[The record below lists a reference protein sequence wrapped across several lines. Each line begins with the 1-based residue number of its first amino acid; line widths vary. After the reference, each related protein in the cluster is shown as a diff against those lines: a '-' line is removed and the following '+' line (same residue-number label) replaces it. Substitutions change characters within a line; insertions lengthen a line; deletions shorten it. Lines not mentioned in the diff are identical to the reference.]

1 LLAHG
6 DPITSGTQ
14 NRFARTNPPLAG
26 VHRVTQADAEVQI
39 VVVAPQSSAG
49 AVSDSVRAL
58 EQLGPRAVI
67 AVSHD
72 AATCLAHCR
81 KSEIDLVVVH
91 EGLGDER
98 AEILDALRDVGPP
111 VIAVNEQGSESVAL
125 EAFVRGAAD
134 CITISPEFSDV
145 LPVVALEQI
154 HRWRRMTERGVAE
167 RRIRD
172 LESYNEN
179 IIQNLNSA
187 LLVVDNSG
195 AITTCNP
202 LAEQVLGE
210 SEAALLGRSLWDW
223 FVAIDRND
231 IHVARTLSDGERFKG
246 SESVITRS
254 DGTEVPIGISCAP
267 IIDTSG
273 NQLGAVAVFSDL
285 TEIKQLQRQF
295 LQTEKMAS
303 IGQLA
308 AGVAHEINNPMGFIH
323 ANLFQMAEYLTDLR
337 KVWEEVDALVQTV
350 ERGNLDEIRKSA
362 DRLTAHGVEV
372 DVDFVLNDFAKAI
385 RESQEGSERI
395 RHIVHDL
402 RDFSHHDIENRVL
415 SDVNQCL
422 DSTANIV
429 WPMMKHLVVLDRQYQ
444 DLPEISCFPMQL
456 KQVFMNLLVNAYQ
469 AIEERLGEG
478 PETGNV
484 WLKTEYR
491 DGCVVVS
498 VTDTG
503 SGIAPENLDRIFDP
517 FFTTKQVGAG
527 TGLGL
532 STCFNI
538 VERHAGTIRVESTPG
553 EQTTFI
559 VTLPDRTSPASAQRG
574 SGA

>member
-1 LLAHG
+1 MM
-6 DPITSGTQ
+6 
-14 NRFARTNPPLAG
+14 
-26 VHRVTQADAEVQI
+26 QADAEVQI
-39 VVVAPQSSAG
+39 VVVASRQSAG
-49 AVSDSVRAL
+49 AAFDTVAVL
-58 EQLGPRAVI
+58 ERLGPQAII
-67 AVSHD
+67 AVTHD
-72 AATCLAHCR
+72 AAACLARCR
-81 KSEIDLVVVH
+81 DGDVDLVVVH
-91 EGLGDER
+91 ESLGDDR
-98 AEILDALRDVGPP
+98 AKIFDALRDVGPP
-111 VIAVNEQGSESVAL
+111 VIAVNGQASESVAL
-125 EAFVRGAAD
+125 DAFVRGAAD
-134 CITISPEFSDV
+134 CVTVGPEFADV
-145 LPVVALEQI
+145 LPIVALEQI
-154 HRWRRMTERGVAE
+154 QRWRRTTERGVAE

-172 LESYNEN
+172 LERYSEN

-187 LLVVDNSG
+187 LLVVDNAG

-202 LAEQVLGE
+202 PAEQVLGE
-210 SEAALLGRSLWDW
+210 SEATLLGRSLWDW
-223 FVAIDRND
+223 FVGVDPTE
-231 IHVARTLSDGERFKG
+231 IHVARTLSTGARFKG
-246 SESVITRS
+246 GESVITRS

-273 NQLGAVAVFSDL
+273 TRLGAVAVFSDL
-285 TEIKQLQRQF
+285 TEMKQLQRQF

-323 ANLFQMAEYLTDLR
+323 ANLFQMAEYLIDLR
-337 KVWEEVDALVQTV
+337 KVWEGVDALVETV
-350 ERGNLDEIRKSA
+350 QRGDLAEIRKSA
-362 DRLTAHGVEV
+362 DSLSARTAEA
-372 DVDFVLNDFAKAI
+372 DVDFVLSDFAKAI

-402 RDFSHHDIENRVL
+402 RDFSHHDTENRVL
-415 SDVNQCL
+415 SDVNLCL

-444 DLPEISCFPMQL
+444 ELPEVWCFPMQL

-503 SGIAPENLDRIFDP
+503 TGIAPENLDRIFDP

-553 EQTTFI
+553 ERTTFV
-559 VTLPDRTSPASAQRG
+559 VTLPQTTSLANGNDRLG
-574 SGA
+574 E